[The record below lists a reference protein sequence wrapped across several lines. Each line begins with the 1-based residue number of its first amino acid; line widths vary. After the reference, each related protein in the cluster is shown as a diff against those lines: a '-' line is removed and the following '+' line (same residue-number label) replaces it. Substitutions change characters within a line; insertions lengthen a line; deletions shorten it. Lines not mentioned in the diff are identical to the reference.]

1 MMMAET
7 KNEFDVAGQIVA
19 FKRKMAP
26 KSDVLRRAY
35 DDVRGEVMR
44 AADRIRTDNAAG
56 RPTVPEL
63 SYADIKTGKVSDAT
77 RAAIR
82 KSGVTII
89 RGVFPATQ
97 GTEWFEEVG
106 RYLEDNDYEKK
117 EVEKR
122 SLDKYF
128 SA

>member
-7 KNEFDVAGQIVA
+7 KNEFDVADQIVA

-26 KSDVLRRAY
+26 KRDVLKRAY
-35 DDVRGEVMR
+35 DDARGEVMR

-63 SYADIKTGKVSDAT
+63 AYADIKAGKISENT

-82 KSGVTII
+82 KTGVAII

-97 GTEWFEEVG
+97 ATEWFEEVG
-106 RYLEDNDYEKK
+106 R
-117 EVEKR
+117 
-122 SLDKYF
+122 
-128 SA
+128 